1 MERACLK
8 IEQIGVAKKEL
19 MEVRDL
25 EVIEAAGTPEER
37 AARAEAQKR
46 VRDALFATPAPA
58 PKKPCSADDKCTC
71 KGAAPYCKVCVRV
84 RVAPG
89 A

>member
-8 IEQIGVAKKEL
+8 IEQSGVSKKGL
-19 MEVRDL
+19 REVRDL